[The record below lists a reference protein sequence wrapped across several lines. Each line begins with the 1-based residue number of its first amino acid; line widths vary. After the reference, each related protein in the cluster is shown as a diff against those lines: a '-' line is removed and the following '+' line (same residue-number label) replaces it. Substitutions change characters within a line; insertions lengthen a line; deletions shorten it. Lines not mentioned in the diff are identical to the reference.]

1 MSFLKKIL
9 MTIGILIL
17 VAIFAAIATKAM
29 GNKVSTGGIGPFIIY
44 PIGIAVIVAIWKR
57 K

>member
-1 MSFLKKIL
+1 
-9 MTIGILIL
+9 MTIGVLIL
-17 VAIFAAIATKAM
+17 VAMFAAFATKAI

-44 PIGIAVIVAIWKR
+44 PLGIAVIVAIWKR